1 MRLTTL
7 RLVIDRPLHSRW
19 VIEKDGKSPIVIDD
33 PDLSVDTFPELAT
46 RLRSMTLGER
56 KPFGLGA
63 TVRRE
68 R

>member
-1 MRLTTL
+1 MRLLTFVP
-7 RLVIDRPLHSRW
+7 RSDRRW
-19 VIEKDGKSPIVIDD
+19 VIEKAGKSPIVIGDR
-33 PDLSVDTFPELAT
+33 DLAGDAFVELAT
-46 RLRSMTLGER
+46 RLRSMTPDEQ